1 MRKIQLSDHFTYS
14 RLLRFVMPS
23 VVMMLFTSVYGVV
36 DGIFV
41 SNLIGKTA
49 FAAVNLIW
57 PVVMMLGTLGFMF
70 GAGGSAL
77 VAKILGEGDR
87 RYANRI
93 FSMLVYS
100 SWAIGVVLSAFGVFG
115 IDSIVKWLGAEG
127 QLRENCI
134 VYGRILFPATAFFIL
149 QNEFQNFLVVAE
161 QPKLGL
167 YASIWAGVT
176 NIVFDWLFI
185 GVFHWGIGGAA
196 LATGLSQVVGA
207 VIPLW
212 FFLFHKK
219 SVLRLG
225 KTRLYVKA
233 FVKACTN
240 GSSEML
246 TNISLSLVNIL
257 YNFQMMRFAGENGV
271 SAYGVMMYVNFL
283 FISLFLGY
291 SIGVSPIISYH
302 FGARNGEELQNLFRK
317 SMVILAFCSVAMF
330 AGSELLS
337 RPLAR
342 IYVGYDEGLYHLT
355 CRGFL
360 IYAVSFLFTGINI
373 FSSAFFTALNNGF
386 VSAML
391 SFFRTLLFQAVCVMV
406 LPIFWELDGVWSAIV
421 VAEFLAFGL
430 SIGCFLGYRNRYGY

>member
-1 MRKIQLSDHFTYS
+1 MKKIQLSDHFTYS
-14 RLLRFVMPS
+14 RLLRFIVPS
-23 VVMMLFTSVYGVV
+23 VVMMVFTSIYGVV

-41 SNLIGKTA
+41 SNLVGKTA

-57 PVVMMLGTLGFMF
+57 PVVMILGTLGFMF

-77 VAKILGEGDR
+77 VAKIMGEGDR

-93 FSMLVYS
+93 FSMLVYAS
-100 SWAIGVVLSAFGVFG
+100 TAIGVALSVLGVIF
-115 IDSIVKWLGAEG
+115 IDVIVAWLGAEG
-127 QLRENCI
+127 QLFEDC
-134 VYGRILFPATAFFIL
+134 VLYGTILFPATAFFIL

-161 QPKLGL
+161 KPKLGL
-167 YASIWAGVT
+167 VASIWAGVA
-176 NIVFDWLFI
+176 NIVLDWLFI
-185 GVFHWGIGGAA
+185 GVFRWGIGGAA

-207 VIPLW
+207 IIPLW
-212 FFLFHKK
+212 YFLFHKK

-225 KTRLYVKA
+225 KTRMYGKA

-257 YNFQMMRFAGENGV
+257 YNFQMMRFAGEDGV

-283 FISLFLGY
+283 FISVFLGY
-291 SIGVSPIISYH
+291 SMGVSPLISYH
-302 FGARNGEELQNLFRK
+302 FGAKNQPELKNLFRK
-317 SMVILAFCSVAMF
+317 SMVILSFCSVAMF
-330 AGSELLS
+330 LGSEVLS
-337 RPLAR
+337 RPLSR
-342 IYVGYDEGLYHLT
+342 IYVGYDEALYQLT

-360 IYAVSFLFTGINI
+360 IYAVSFLFTGMNI
-373 FSSAFFTALNNGF
+373 FASAFFTALNNGF

-391 SFFRTLLFQAVCVMV
+391 SFFRTLLFQSVCVMV

-421 VAEFLAFGL
+421 VAEFLAL
-430 SIGCFLGYRNRYGY
+430 CVSVGCFFCFRKRYGY

>member
-1 MRKIQLSDHFTYS
+1 MKTIQLSDHFTYS

-23 VVMMLFTSVYGVV
+23 IIMMLFTSVYGVV

-41 SNLIGKTA
+41 SNLVGKTA

-57 PVVMMLGTLGFMF
+57 PVVMILGTLGFMF

-77 VAKILGEGDR
+77 VAKIMGEGDS

-100 SWAIGVVLSAFGVFG
+100 SAMIGTIFSVLGVLG
-115 IDSIVKWLGAEG
+115 IETIVKWLGAEG
-127 QLRENCI
+127 QLAEDCI
-134 VYGRILFPATAFFIL
+134 CYGRILFPATAFFIL
-149 QNEFQNFLVVAE
+149 QNEFQNFLVVAQ

-167 YASIWAGVT
+167 WASIWAGVA
-176 NIVFDWLFI
+176 NIFLDWLFI
-185 GVFHWGIGGAA
+185 GVFRWGIGGAA

-212 FFLFHKK
+212 YFLFCKN
-219 SVLRLG
+219 SVLKLG
-225 KTRLYVKA
+225 QTRLYGKA

-240 GSSEML
+240 GASEML

-283 FISLFLGY
+283 FISVFLGY

-302 FGARNGEELQNLFRK
+302 YGAKNQAELQNLFRK
-317 SMVILAFCSVAMF
+317 SMVILAFCSVGMF
-330 AGSELLS
+330 LGSELLS
-337 RPLAR
+337 RPLSR
-342 IYVGYDEGLYHLT
+342 IYVGYDEALYQLT

-360 IYAVSFLFTGINI
+360 IYAVSFLFSGVNI

-386 VSAML
+386 VSAVL
-391 SFFRTLLFQAVCVMV
+391 SFSRTLVLQSICVVV

-421 VAEFLAFGL
+421 VAECLAL
-430 SIGCFLGYRNRYGY
+430 VMSIGCFRGFKKRYGY

>member
-1 MRKIQLSDHFTYS
+1 MKKIQLSDHFTYS
-14 RLLRFVMPS
+14 RLLRFVLPS
-23 VVMMLFTSVYGVV
+23 VIMMVFTSVYGVV

-41 SNLIGKTA
+41 SNLVGKTA

-77 VAKILGEGDR
+77 VAKILGEGDS

-93 FSMLVYS
+93 FSMLIYS
-100 SWAIGVVLSAFGVFG
+100 SFVIGILLSVGGVLG
-115 IDSIVKWLGAEG
+115 IESIVKWLGAEG
-127 QLRENCI
+127 ELAEDCI
-134 VYGRILFPATAFFIL
+134 LYGKILFPATAFFVL

-161 QPKLGL
+161 KPKLGL
-167 YASIWAGVT
+167 VTSIWAGVT
-176 NIVFDWLFI
+176 NLVLDWLFI
-185 GVFHWGIGGAA
+185 GVFRWGIGGAA
-196 LATGLSQVVGA
+196 LATGLSQTVGA
-207 VIPLW
+207 LIPLW
-212 FFLFHKK
+212 YFLFCKQ

-225 KTRLYVKA
+225 KTGIYGKA

-246 TNISLSLVNIL
+246 TNISLSVVNIL
-257 YNFQMMRFAGENGV
+257 YNFQMMKFAGEDGV

-291 SIGVSPIISYH
+291 SMGVSPIVSYH
-302 FGARNGEELQNLFRK
+302 FGAKNQEELKNIFRK
-317 SMVILAFCSVAMF
+317 SMVILAFCSVGMF
-330 AGSELLS
+330 LGSELLS
-337 RPLAR
+337 RPLSR
-342 IYVGYDEGLYHLT
+342 IYVGYDQALYQLT

-360 IYAVSFLFTGINI
+360 IYAVSFLFTGVNI

-391 SFFRTLLFQAVCVMV
+391 SFFRTLLFQAVCVLV

-421 VAEFLAFGL
+421 VAEFLALIL
-430 SIGCFLGYRNRYGY
+430 SIGCFLGFKKRYGY